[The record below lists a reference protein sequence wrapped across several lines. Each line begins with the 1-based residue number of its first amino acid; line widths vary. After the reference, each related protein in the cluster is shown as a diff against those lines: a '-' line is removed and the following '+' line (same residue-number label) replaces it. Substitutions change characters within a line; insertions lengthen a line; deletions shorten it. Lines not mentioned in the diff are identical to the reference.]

1 MPRMFHKAL
10 EWTVPV
16 LWILWLVYWLIEA
29 RNTAPTQKSESLL
42 TGLLYRGATIVGI
55 FLIFGSQKSMNPHL
69 WPVSAPV
76 LCGAVILMI
85 CGFAFSIWARRHL
98 GRYWSAR
105 VTLKEGHKLIE
116 SGPYGLV
123 RHPIYSGLLLSMAA
137 TVMTIG
143 TASSVCGYF
152 VLVAA
157 LIFKLRAEERLL
169 AANLGSV
176 YEDYQKR
183 IKALIPGVI

>member
-1 MPRMFHKAL
+1 MFHKAL
-10 EWTVPV
+10 EWTVPI
-16 LWILWLVYWLIEA
+16 LWILWIVYWLIEA

-42 TGLLYRGATIVGI
+42 TGILYRGATIVGI
-55 FLIFGSQKSMNPHL
+55 LLIFGLPRSKTPPL
-69 WPVSAPV
+69 WPVTVPV
-76 LCGAVILMI
+76 LCLALILMI
-85 CGFAFSIWARRHL
+85 GGFALSIWARRHL

-105 VTLKEGHKLIE
+105 VTLKEGHKVIE

-143 TASSVCGYF
+143 TLPSGCGYIL
-152 VLVAA
+152 LVAA
-157 LIFKLRAEERLL
+157 LTFKLRAEEQLL
-169 AANLGSV
+169 VANLGAA

-183 IKALIPGVI
+183 VKALIPGVI